1 MREDII
7 VKKQT
12 IGEGVILKF
21 SKIKQLLYKYR
32 HGYILSY
39 FFIYLIWFT
48 YLENTITESSN
59 FTQIESKLDAY
70 IPFNELFV
78 IPYFLWFI
86 YIFVTVAFFFLTS
99 KQDFYKCCAFLFIG
113 MTICLIIYTVFPN
126 GHHLNAD
133 LDSLGRDNILIDI
146 MRHLYKIDTSTNV
159 FPSIHVYNSIGACI
173 ALSKSEALKKKI
185 WLKVFVIILTVA
197 ICLSTVFLKQHSVLD
212 IFSAVALSIVMYV
225 VVYVP
230 SWNRIRI
237 TKTSKQE
244 LSKIS
249 Q

>member
-1 MREDII
+1 MKLIN
-7 VKKQT
+7 
-12 IGEGVILKF
+12 
-21 SKIKQLLYKYR
+21 IKQLINKYK

-48 YLENTITESSN
+48 YLEKTVTETSG
-59 FTQIESKLDAY
+59 FTPIESKLDAY

-86 YIFVTVAFFFLTS
+86 YIFITVAYFFLTS
-99 KQDFYKCCAFLFIG
+99 KQDFYKCCAFLFTG
-113 MTICLIIYTVFPN
+113 MTICLIIYTIWPN
-126 GHHLNAD
+126 GHNLNAD

-146 MRHLYKIDTSTNV
+146 MRRLYGFDTSTNV
-159 FPSIHVYNSIGACI
+159 FPSIHVYNSIGAFI
-173 ALSKSEALKKKI
+173 AISKSEALRKLT
-185 WLKVFVIILTVA
+185 WLKITVFLLTVS

-212 IFSAVALSIVMYV
+212 IFGAVALGIVMYV

-230 SWNRIRI
+230 SWNRVRI
-237 TKTSKQE
+237 AKTSKQE

-249 Q
+249 